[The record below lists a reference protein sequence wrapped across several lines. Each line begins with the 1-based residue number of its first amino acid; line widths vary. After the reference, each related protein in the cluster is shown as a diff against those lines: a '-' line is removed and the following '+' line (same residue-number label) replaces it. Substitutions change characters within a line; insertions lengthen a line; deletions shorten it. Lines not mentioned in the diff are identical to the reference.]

1 MENKIHV
8 PNHQSESIPFYN
20 EYPCSI
26 SAAACQFRSPESHR
40 LIVLQRVRV
49 ACRVH
54 QGLRRHQ
61 RWQHPNER
69 LFGFV
74 TCSRASWAGD
84 LTMISGLTQGNH
96 EATGQRVV
104 FVAGHGFRKLTW
116 QHQSEGQIL
125 VGFLSWP
132 AKIWSPQVGENTSQL
147 RLGSCRSPS
156 PVGICGVGVLTLGS

>member
-26 SAAACQFRSPESHR
+26 STAACQFRSPESHR

-84 LTMISGLTQGNH
+84 LTMISGLTQG
-96 EATGQRVV
+96 TMRQRGNGW
-104 FVAGHGFRKLTW
+104 FLWQAMALENSHGNTNLRVK
-116 QHQSEGQIL
+116 
-125 VGFLSWP
+125 FLWDSYHG
-132 AKIWSPQVGENTSQL
+132 PQKY
-147 RLGSCRSPS
+147 
-156 PVGICGVGVLTLGS
+156 GVLKLEKTRPSSALVHVDRHHLWGSVGWES